1 MKFHSVKDW
10 TRKDWG
16 KNALT
21 AILAGVAFSMFN
33 VGIVFRI
40 ILDFVMLFGVICF
53 VVWIYLGIRKPKASD
68 TVKG

>member
-21 AILAGVAFSMFN
+21 GILASAAFSMFN
-33 VGIVFRI
+33 VGIVFRV
-40 ILDFVMLFGVICF
+40 ILDLVLLFGVVCF
-53 VVWIYLGIRKPKASD
+53 FVWVYLGIRKPKNSAI
-68 TVKG
+68 VKE